1 MWKGYYGKE
10 PFDLRLTALR
20 MLYKLPLIA
29 AAALL
34 GAVVF
39 GGGYYGKNVLLRG
52 DRLYAATSVYR
63 VEYAVDNVEDM
74 MNVYV
79 NDMSWN
85 TYLQSKLFLGAVQ
98 GHLARAGAAGMGEEE
113 LAGAIQAQVLSDI
126 RIPSTVVTTDSPEK
140 SLAVARAVEEAMTR
154 ELAELLS
161 EVDSVAVIDPCQAA
175 PEVVPDVRPGRA
187 FLLAAVLSCSFAVV
201 ALLLK
206 ETGEDSI
213 WLPGSVWKRY
223 GLKTVGTIESRELAE
238 NVRYFFSRKG
248 QAGEGLY
255 EDVAVCAAQ
264 EGLDAEEVLER
275 LKEACPGLIGDGW
288 FAVPWPVGEPEA
300 AGRLRKAGGILL
312 AVRAG
317 SHAGRALERTLEY
330 LGQQDCPVTAAILWE
345 ADERLIRRY
354 YLTGARSGGGKAG
367 TGSEGI

>member
-20 MLYKLPLIA
+20 MLYRLPLIGA
-29 AAALL
+29 VTLL
-34 GAVVF
+34 GALAL
-39 GGGYYGKNVLLRG
+39 GGVHYGKNVLLRG
-52 DRLYAATSVYR
+52 ERLYAATSVYR

-85 TYLQSKLFLGAVQ
+85 TYLQSEMFLDAVQ
-98 GHLARAGAAGMGEEE
+98 GHLARAGMEGMEDGE

-126 RIPSTVVTTDSPEK
+126 RIPSTVVTADSPEK
-140 SLAVARAVEEAMTR
+140 SLAIARAVEEAMAR
-154 ELAELLS
+154 ELAGLLS
-161 EVDSVAVIDPCQAA
+161 EVDSITVIDPCQAA
-175 PEVVPDVRPGRA
+175 QEVVPDVRTGRA
-187 FLLAAVLSCSFAVV
+187 FLLGAVLSCFFAVA

-223 GLKTVGTIESRELAE
+223 GVKAVGTIESRELAE
-238 NVRYFFSRKG
+238 NVRYFFPRKG
-248 QAGEGLY
+248 PAGEEPL
-255 EDVAVCAAQ
+255 EDVVVCPVQ

-275 LKEACPGLIGDGW
+275 LKEACPGLIGEGW
-288 FAVPWPVGEPEA
+288 SAVPWPIGEPEA
-300 AGRLRKAGGILL
+300 TGRLRRAAGILL

-330 LGQQDCPVTAAILWE
+330 LGQQDCPVTAAILWD

-354 YLTGARSGGGKAG
+354 YLAGAGLRGGRAG
-367 TGSEGI
+367 TGSERI

>member
-85 TYLQSKLFLGAVQ
+85 TYLQSKLFLDAVQ

-187 FLLAAVLSCSFAVV
+187 FLLAAVLSCFFAVV
-201 ALLLK
+201 VLLLK

-238 NVRYFFSRKG
+238 NVRYFFSRK
-248 QAGEGLY
+248 
-255 EDVAVCAAQ
+255 
-264 EGLDAEEVLER
+264 
-275 LKEACPGLIGDGW
+275 
-288 FAVPWPVGEPEA
+288 
-300 AGRLRKAGGILL
+300 
-312 AVRAG
+312 
-317 SHAGRALERTLEY
+317 
-330 LGQQDCPVTAAILWE
+330 
-345 ADERLIRRY
+345 
-354 YLTGARSGGGKAG
+354 
-367 TGSEGI
+367 

>member
-1 MWKGYYGKE
+1 M
-10 PFDLRLTALR
+10 
-20 MLYKLPLIA
+20 
-29 AAALL
+29 
-34 GAVVF
+34 
-39 GGGYYGKNVLLRG
+39 
-52 DRLYAATSVYR
+52 
-63 VEYAVDNVEDM
+63 
-74 MNVYV
+74 
-79 NDMSWN
+79 
-85 TYLQSKLFLGAVQ
+85 
-98 GHLARAGAAGMGEEE
+98 
-113 LAGAIQAQVLSDI
+113 
-126 RIPSTVVTTDSPEK
+126 
-140 SLAVARAVEEAMTR
+140 
-154 ELAELLS
+154 
-161 EVDSVAVIDPCQAA
+161 
-175 PEVVPDVRPGRA
+175 
-187 FLLAAVLSCSFAVV
+187 
-201 ALLLK
+201 K